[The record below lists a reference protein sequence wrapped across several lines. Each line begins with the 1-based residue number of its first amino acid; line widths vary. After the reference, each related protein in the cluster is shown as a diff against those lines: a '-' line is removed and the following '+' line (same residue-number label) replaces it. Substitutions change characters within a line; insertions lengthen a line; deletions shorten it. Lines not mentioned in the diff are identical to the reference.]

1 MVPHLLESIAGKPT
15 SLFSTP
21 HKICVPLQQVTIW
34 KVKIYVPLQQVTIWK
49 VKIYVPLQQVT
60 IWKVKMYYPLHV
72 FPFRIHM
79 KLGCRII

>member
-21 HKICVPLQQVTIW
+21 H
-34 KVKIYVPLQQVTIWK
+34 KIYVPLQQVTIWK